1 MRATSQFLS
10 KPAKYGQLQLKHW
23 PCNTK
28 LVKLYDTPETRI
40 LGQERS
46 IYLWMEKNYPDTFRI
61 VILSLINLGAA
72 CCAQNGAKLDFWLFP
87 SVIIRSPAFLLFVE
101 NHE

>member
-10 KPAKYGQLQLKHW
+10 KSAKYGQLQLKHW

-28 LVKLYDTPETRI
+28 LVKLYDSPETRI

-61 VILSLINLGAA
+61 VILNLI
-72 CCAQNGAKLDFWLFP
+72 LDFGHKFQAIEILNQ
-87 SVIIRSPAFLLFVE
+87 RLD
-101 NHE
+101 